1 MLRNPAASEGGL
13 TSSGSLSALVWF
25 SPSGGFLLQVDCKTK
40 LEKIVDT
47 ITVGF
52 LQESGV
58 WAHGI

>member
-1 MLRNPAASEGGL
+1 MLRNPSASEAGL
-13 TSSGSLSALVWF
+13 TSRGSLSALVWF
-25 SPSGGFLLQVDCKTK
+25 SPLGEFLLQVDCKTK